1 MCSSDLHRV
10 RRFGA
15 RKHRHGR
22 GAPGAGHRLPQG
34 KGVQFHQWPQE
45 ILDAYRAAWD
55 EVVAEEAAK
64 DADFARAWES
74 LKAFRESYS
83 TWKELGYLK

>member
-1 MCSSDLHRV
+1 MPAIAFL
-10 RRFGA
+10 
-15 RKHRHGR
+15 KE
-22 GAPGAGHRLPQG
+22 

-45 ILDAYRAAWD
+45 ILDAYRTAWD